1 LRLRSLPA
9 DSGTALDVAGN
20 DRGRHRAGRR
30 RPRRPQNCR
39 RTHRDAA
46 RPAGANRSRALARTG
61 CCAARTTPSISLAA
75 HQG

>member
-1 LRLRSLPA
+1 VAIARHIADKEKIVITEAAWPLLKAEALRLHSLPA

-39 RTHRDAA
+39 RTH
-46 RPAGANRSRALARTG
+46 
-61 CCAARTTPSISLAA
+61 
-75 HQG
+75 